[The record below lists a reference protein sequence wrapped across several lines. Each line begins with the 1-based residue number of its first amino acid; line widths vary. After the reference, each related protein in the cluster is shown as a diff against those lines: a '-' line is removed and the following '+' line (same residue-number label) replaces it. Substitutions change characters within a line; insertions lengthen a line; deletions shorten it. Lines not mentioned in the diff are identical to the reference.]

1 MKLVFATHNKNK
13 LLEVRKLLADEIELL
28 GLNDIECTEDIP
40 ETSDT
45 IEGNAAQKALYVSKK
60 YNINCFADDTGLEVE
75 VLNGEP
81 GVFSARYADDQKNT
95 EDNMKKLLEN
105 LKGKTNRK
113 ARFKTVIA
121 LCLKGKTTFFEGIVN
136 GVITHEK
143 RGNQGFGYDPI
154 FIPDGFKQTFAEL
167 SLSDKN
173 KISHRGKA
181 MNLLIEYL
189 TNGCRL

>member
-13 LLEVRKLLADEIELL
+13 LLEARKLLTDEIELL

-81 GVFSARYADDQKNT
+81 GVFSARYAGNQKNS
-95 EDNMKKLLEN
+95 EDNMNKLLEN
-105 LKGKTNRK
+105 LNDKINRN

-121 LCLKGKTTFFEGIVN
+121 LSLNGKTTLFEGVVN
-136 GVITHEK
+136 GVIIHEK

-154 FIPDGFKQTFAEL
+154 FIPSGYDKTFAEL
-167 SLSDKN
+167 PLTVKN

-181 MNLLIEYL
+181 MKLLIEYL
-189 TNGCRL
+189 NMVDD

>member
-1 MKLVFATHNKNK
+1 MKLVFATHNQNK
-13 LLEVRKLLADEIELL
+13 LLEVRKLLTNEIDLL
-28 GLNDIECTEDIP
+28 GLSDIECTEDIP

-81 GVFSARYADDQKNT
+81 GVFSARYAGDQKNT
-95 EDNMKKLLEN
+95 EDNMNKLLEN
-105 LKGKTNRK
+105 LKDKKNRK

-121 LCLKGKTTFFEGIVN
+121 LCLNGKITFFEGIVN
-136 GVITHEK
+136 GVITDDK

-154 FIPDGFKQTFAEL
+154 FIPDGYKQTFAEL

-181 MNLLIEYL
+181 MKLLIEYL
-189 TNGCRL
+189 NKIDG